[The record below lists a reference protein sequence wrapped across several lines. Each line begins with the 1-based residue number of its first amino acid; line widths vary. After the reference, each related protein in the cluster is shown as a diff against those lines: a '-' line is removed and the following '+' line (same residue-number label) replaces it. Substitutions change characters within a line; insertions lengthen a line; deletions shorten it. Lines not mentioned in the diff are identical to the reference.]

1 MLPRDELITKT
12 ELECDTGG
20 VGVRNIKQRDRD
32 QTVNGCAPGLA
43 NDAAEGPESKLSFY
57 FSAVD

>member
-1 MLPRDELITKT
+1 MITRT
-12 ELECDTGG
+12 ELDCDTGG
-20 VGVRNIKQRDRD
+20 VGVRNIKQRAWD

-43 NDAAEGPESKLSFY
+43 NDASEGPESKLSFY